1 MEDVTSTPV
10 RPSNSTQQLT
20 LASGATYMDLQEAT
34 RSENDRP
41 DQSMP
46 NNPQP
51 QSSAQGADYAP
62 LNPKTRSWE
71 VARDHVTIE
80 KIIGKG
86 AFGQVAKG
94 TAADLPARP
103 GKTTVAIKMLKCKP
117 FFSFE
122 TVFSEYNGNN
132 KSETNCYLCKKV
144 GFIHN
149 YDKPPL
155 SILQAFPFQNEL
167 KKNEFPFQNLY
178 LRTLLND

>member
-1 MEDVTSTPV
+1 MEAVTSTPV
-10 RPSNSTQQLT
+10 RPSSSTQQLT

-41 DQSMP
+41 DQSRP
-46 NNPQP
+46 NNQQP
-51 QSSAQGADYAP
+51 QSSSQGADYAP

-94 TAADLPARP
+94 TAAGLPGRP

-117 FFSFE
+117 FFLLKLFSRDVVETRKVKRIVIFVRKLISFII
-122 TVFSEYNGNN
+122 YN
-132 KSETNCYLCKKV
+132 
-144 GFIHN
+144 
-149 YDKPPL
+149 KPPL

-167 KKNEFPFQNLY
+167 KRNKFPFQNSY
-178 LRTLLND
+178 LSTLLND